1 MHESPTVE
9 DENGL
14 EENNRLG
21 LTCSQE
27 SNNIHGAF
35 EPQKGMVVSATCD
48 TTSAMLQPNTL
59 QVSND
64 NYQLHGLHDQ
74 SQLNPSSVYISE
86 SARSPLF
93 AFPCGQYAITTSY
106 QACLTKPDLAAT
118 FSTGISIED
127 TFNRNSTLIY
137 ERPYES
143 AIFAVVQDGDI
154 PSLMALLRNG
164 NASIHDVD
172 PYGLGLLYV
181 RLLYSLH
188 LDI

>member
-1 MHESPTVE
+1 
-9 DENGL
+9 
-14 EENNRLG
+14 
-21 LTCSQE
+21 
-27 SNNIHGAF
+27 
-35 EPQKGMVVSATCD
+35 MVVSATCD

-93 AFPCGQYAITTSY
+93 AFPCGQYAMITSY
-106 QACLTKPDLAAT
+106 QAYLTKPDLAAT

-181 RLLYSLH
+181 RLFYSLH
-188 LDI
+188 LVL